1 MNNRN
6 WVENMIWSIIML
18 NFMVLT
24 YVFLIPR
31 AQFMIDHWGWNSE
44 SLMETSGAMDTPNQY
59 FKTYKIANFIQK
71 ITEEDSVILMPTDN
85 WEFGSNRS
93 VVIQRLYPRKIY
105 FFGDEGFLHH
115 KNSPNYKTPNY
126 AVAFPGDGSDLCFE
140 KDINSLGE
148 TGFLLCKWKH

>member
-1 MNNRN
+1 
-6 WVENMIWSIIML
+6 
-18 NFMVLT
+18 MVLT

-105 FFGDEGFLHH
+105 FFGDEGFLQH
-115 KNSPNYKTPNY
+115 KNSPNNKTPNY
-126 AVAFPGDGSDLCFE
+126 AVAFPGDGADLCFE
-140 KDINSLGE
+140 RDINSLGE